1 MSNGLKVGILGVL
14 VAALAFFGY
23 TQWKK
28 SASTN
33 QTTPNQVIGNAETGI
48 INEGGPE
55 ADIPKT
61 TLTFSES
68 SFDFGTIQEGDKV
81 THVFKVTN
89 TGSNPLIISSA
100 KGSCGC
106 TAPDYPKDPIQPGE
120 TKDLSVT
127 FNSAGKPG
135 TQQKTVT
142 VYANTVPTETLLT
155 IKAKVEGG
163 EKDSKDGSAPKDKK

>member
-23 TQWKK
+23 TQLKK
-28 SASTN
+28 GANANHNT
-33 QTTPNQVIGNAETGI
+33 QNQVIGNAETGV

-61 TLTFSES
+61 TLTFNES

-120 TKDLSVT
+120 TKDLTVT
-127 FNSAGKPG
+127 FNSAGKHG
-135 TQQKTVT
+135 SQQKTVT
-142 VYANTVPTETLLT
+142 VYANTVPTETILT
-155 IKAKVEGG
+155 IKSTVEGG
-163 EKDSKDGSAPKDKK
+163 DKVTDGAPRPKDKK